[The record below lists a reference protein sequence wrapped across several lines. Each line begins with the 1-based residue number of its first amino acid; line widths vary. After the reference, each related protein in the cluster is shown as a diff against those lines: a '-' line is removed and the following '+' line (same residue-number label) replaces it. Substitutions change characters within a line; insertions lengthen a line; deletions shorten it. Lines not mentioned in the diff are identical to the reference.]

1 MSSVPESVVAG
12 ATGPDATLVVVTRT
26 VIADAVVALS
36 ATVGL
41 PTRVL
46 DHHDGPVVH
55 ALAALSLG
63 PRHAVVL
70 TDHDAPGTAEVIRAA
85 LAAGAGYVGMMGSR
99 SRARGVFETLR
110 DEGLPTSAV
119 MRLHV
124 PVGLDTGGRSAGE
137 MGLSVVA
144 EVVAWA
150 NGKLVRSGDR
160 SGLQNP

>member
-1 MSSVPESVVAG
+1 
-12 ATGPDATLVVVTRT
+12 
-26 VIADAVVALS
+26 
-36 ATVGL
+36 
-41 PTRVL
+41 
-46 DHHDGPVVH
+46 
-55 ALAALSLG
+55 
-63 PRHAVVL
+63 
-70 TDHDAPGTAEVIRAA
+70 
-85 LAAGAGYVGMMGSR
+85 MMGSR